1 MALKLSKILKNY
13 WTTVFIP
20 SYIRYKY
27 YKLVDKSTTFKFQ
40 GNDFKYFNHW
50 YNTTW
55 DNERTVEIPI
65 ICRMIYE
72 NNNEDFLEIGN
83 VISHYFNIDHDII
96 DKYEKAKD
104 VINDD
109 VVDFQK
115 SKNYKLIISIS
126 TLEHV
131 GWDEKPRDPEKIFKA
146 LANLKKHLVPGGKLV
161 VTIPLGYNYIL
172 DNYLR
177 SGEIKFTENYY
188 LTRISRSNKW
198 KEVKSGNNVKHNL
211 SYPGADVLFIG
222 VYKN

>member
-1 MALKLSKILKNY
+1 MRK
-13 WTTVFIP
+13 
-20 SYIRYKY
+20 
-27 YKLVDKSTTFKFQ
+27 Q
-40 GNDFKYFNHW
+40 
-50 YNTTW
+50 
-55 DNERTVEIPI
+55 
-65 ICRMIYE
+65 
-72 NNNEDFLEIGN
+72 
-83 VISHYFNIDHDII
+83 
-96 DKYEKAKD
+96 KD

>member
-96 DKYEKAKD
+96 DKYEKAKRC
-104 VINDD
+104 
-109 VVDFQK
+109 
-115 SKNYKLIISIS
+115 Y
-126 TLEHV
+126 
-131 GWDEKPRDPEKIFKA
+131 
-146 LANLKKHLVPGGKLV
+146 
-161 VTIPLGYNYIL
+161 
-172 DNYLR
+172 
-177 SGEIKFTENYY
+177 
-188 LTRISRSNKW
+188 
-198 KEVKSGNNVKHNL
+198 
-211 SYPGADVLFIG
+211 
-222 VYKN
+222 